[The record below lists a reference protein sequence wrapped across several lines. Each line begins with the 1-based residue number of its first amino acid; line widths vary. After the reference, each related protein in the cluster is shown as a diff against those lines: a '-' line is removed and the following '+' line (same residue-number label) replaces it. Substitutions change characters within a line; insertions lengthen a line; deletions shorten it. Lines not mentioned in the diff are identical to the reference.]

1 MRKMAEASRAGMTET
16 MQERSEVQGEV
27 CGFWRRWDE
36 RLTGHI
42 PNLER
47 LFLSLMFMYEVMQ

>member
-1 MRKMAEASRAGMTET
+1 MNGIGKPVGA
-16 MQERSEVQGEV
+16 QGEV

-36 RLTGHI
+36 RLTEHI
-42 PNLER
+42 PNSER